1 MSNAVEIKEQLI
13 KKLRTVSD
21 DKEFLLSIINHARHV
36 DDRKVLIE
44 YLEKGEDVTYENLIL
59 LSLELYEKRYEK

>member
-13 KKLRTVSD
+13 EKLRTVSD